1 MTISTAI
8 KWGRY
13 ENLRP
18 AQIEVIREQTP
29 IAYLPWGALEW
40 HSYHAPIGLDGIK
53 ANALCEALAQEIG
66 GVVLPPVYVGT
77 DTIKPYKGFHHTIDH
92 SAETVTKLC
101 LEFLTQLADEGFKVI
116 VLVTG
121 HYGGGHVDA
130 IQKAAAEFA
139 ATHPEIGLWAFP
151 DFEPLEG
158 AFPKNHAARGETSF
172 QLLFKPE
179 LVDLSTLPP
188 DRETTLDDDGVW
200 GEDPRNASAEEGQQ
214 MLKAFLENAAPKIRK
229 LLLQNKL

>member
-1 MTISTAI
+1 MLTPLT
-8 KWGRY
+8 WGRY

-18 AQIEVIREQTP
+18 GQIEAIRAQTP

-53 ANALCEALAQEIG
+53 AHGLCEALAQATG

-77 DTIKPYKGFHHTIDH
+77 DTIKPYKGFHHTLDH

-101 LEFLTQLADEGFKVI
+101 FEFLTQLADEGFKVI

-121 HYGGGHVDA
+121 HYGGGQVKA
-130 IQKAAAEFA
+130 IAEAAQKFA
-139 ATHPEIGLWAFP
+139 QENPQTGLWAFP
-151 DFEPLEG
+151 DSEPLDG
-158 AFPKNHAARGETSF
+158 FFPKNHAAHGETSF

-179 LVDLSTLPP
+179 FVDLTLLPA
-188 DRETTLDDDGVW
+188 DRETTLDNDGVW
-200 GEDPRNASAEEGQQ
+200 GEDPRRASAEEGSR
-214 MLKAFLENAAPKIRK
+214 MLQVFLENAVPKIK
-229 LLLQNKL
+229 QLLREHTL